1 MPSFID
7 GIYWLSLTALF
18 CCKLN
23 ERFLG
28 CLDISVLSWV
38 LLYTVLLLPVSV
50 TVFLWKN
57 SLGYKS
63 LQNWNQ
69 SFICLSLLYPSVLGR
84 KLKLFSKT
92 EFSDAESCFSNML
105 NIIESSKNVGSLLGF
120 FINGWA
126 SFMSSQCSVG
136 I

>member
-7 GIYWLSLTALF
+7 EIYWLSLTALS

-28 CLDISVLSWV
+28 CLDISVLSCV
-38 LLYTVLLLPVSV
+38 LLYTVLLLPASV

-57 SLGYKS
+57 SLNFKS
-63 LQNWNQ
+63 LQNWNK
-69 SFICLSLLYPSVLGR
+69 SFIYLSLLYPSVLGR

-92 EFSDAESCFSNML
+92 DFSDSESCFSNML